1 MMITDP
7 PNIQMAQSIAIDM
20 PQPISFPLKIN
31 VAGEGFNDFSPD
43 QLWSSSVEY
52 GHMNGNYQST
62 DANIGNTDQ
71 ETIYQTSLNRVVS
84 IKLESLKGIF
94 CIIKTF

>member
-1 MMITDP
+1 M
-7 PNIQMAQSIAIDM
+7 PN
-20 PQPISFPLKIN
+20 PISFPLKIN

-62 DANIGNTDQ
+62 EQ
-71 ETIYQTSLNRVVS
+71 YWEYSEETIYQTSLNRVVS
-84 IKLESLKGIF
+84 YKVRVPKGEYYYY
-94 CIIKTF
+94 